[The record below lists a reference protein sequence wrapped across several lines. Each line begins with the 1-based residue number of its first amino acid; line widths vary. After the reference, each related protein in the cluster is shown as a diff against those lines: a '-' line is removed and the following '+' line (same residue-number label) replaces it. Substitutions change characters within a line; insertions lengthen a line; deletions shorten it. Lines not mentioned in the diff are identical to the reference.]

1 MVNLLVYHR
10 RVCGVVVGVSETT
23 GAGNAGRNES
33 DYQIAS
39 YTEWSFLPVRWF
51 KGPLGAMS
59 GLAVFR
65 YPSGFCFLKGFLGE
79 LRAAGGF

>member
-33 DYQIAS
+33 DYQIA
-39 YTEWSFLPVRWF
+39 TEWSFLPVRWF
-51 KGPLGAMS
+51 ERPLGAMS
-59 GLAVFR
+59 GMAVFR
-65 YPSGFCFLKGFLGE
+65 YSSGFFF
-79 LRAAGGF
+79 

>member
-51 KGPLGAMS
+51 KRPLGAMS
-59 GLAVFR
+59 GMAVSLSLWFL
-65 YPSGFCFLKGFLGE
+65 FLKGFLGE